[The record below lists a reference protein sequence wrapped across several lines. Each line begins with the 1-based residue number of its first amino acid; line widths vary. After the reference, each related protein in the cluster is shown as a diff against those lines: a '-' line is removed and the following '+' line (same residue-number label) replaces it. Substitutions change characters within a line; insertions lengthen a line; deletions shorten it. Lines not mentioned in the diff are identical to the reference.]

1 MPLMYL
7 CHLCTGATM
16 ERQYTPAKTGQKG
29 TVIHIYS
36 SERKDAIYVTD
47 PGVKHCGT
55 LRLDLDEDLWQ
66 QTDSAVIQTR
76 MTFSDTEIHVSAL
89 DVATGKTVKAAIDFL
104 NK

>member
-1 MPLMYL
+1 
-7 CHLCTGATM
+7 M
-16 ERQYTPAKTGQKG
+16 ERHYTPAKTGQKSI
-29 TVIHIYS
+29 VMHIYS

-55 LRLDLDEDLWQ
+55 LRLDLDEDLGQ
-66 QTDSAVIQTR
+66 QTDSAVTKSRRMIQMR
-76 MTFSDTEIHVSAL
+76 MTFSDTEIRVSAL